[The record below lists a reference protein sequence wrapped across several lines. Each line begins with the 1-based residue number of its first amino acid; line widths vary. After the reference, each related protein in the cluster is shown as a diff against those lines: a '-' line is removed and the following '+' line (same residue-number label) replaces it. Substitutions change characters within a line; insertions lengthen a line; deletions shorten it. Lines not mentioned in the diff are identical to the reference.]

1 MLSSNTMKMTKNGY
15 TLLKIVEKRFF
26 DNEKKNQCHVNSQK
40 FLISFRYFYA
50 NMCLTLLHKI
60 FFQNF

>member
-26 DNEKKNQCHVNSQK
+26 DNEKKIPVSSKQSKISDQFPIFLCQHVFN
-40 FLISFRYFYA
+40 I
-50 NMCLTLLHKI
+50 TP
-60 FFQNF
+60 